1 MKKLGFT
8 QTFLLNT
15 KCRVGSGLYV
25 VKFSSKLAAPF
36 RSFMGTPVILDTTSS
51 SSTSTTPHYG
61 ARARAGSY
69 RTPPVCHGVL
79 SDSPL
84 CRASRGTSECRAS
97 GVGPTVTR
105 DTQGESCRTQPWPW
119 PRNLCHILQ
128 NCAALR
134 AALKLPCCAAL
145 RAALRLR
152 NSAVLRTAGPVIY
165 RFSTFRLAV

>member
-1 MKKLGFT
+1 MT
-8 QTFLLNT
+8 T
-15 KCRVGSGLYV
+15 KSYIDPLYLH
-25 VKFSSKLAAPF
+25 VKFHQPMWKF
-36 RSFMGTPVILDTTSS
+36 GMGHISGTLQTDRQ
-51 SSTSTTPHYG
+51 TTPNYG

-84 CRASRGTSECRAS
+84 CRASRGTSECRAR

-105 DTQGESCRTQPWPW
+105 DTRGESCRTQPWPW

-165 RFSTFRLAV
+165 HFSTFRLAV

>member
-1 MKKLGFT
+1 MQLSFAVLNFFVALVVLKIQPPKKL
-8 QTFLLNT
+8 
-15 KCRVGSGLYV
+15 S
-25 VKFSSKLAAPF
+25 KFRASPF
-36 RSFMGTPVILDTTSS
+36 S
-51 SSTSTTPHYG
+51 TPHYG

-152 NSAVLRTAGPVIY
+152 NSAVLCTAGPVIY
-165 RFSTFRLAV
+165 HFSTFWLAV

>member
-1 MKKLGFT
+1 MRGAVLEFYGYRNLNWIRQRRQRWCITGPGPGLGPTGF
-8 QTFLLNT
+8 
-15 KCRVGSGLYV
+15 
-25 VKFSSKLAAPF
+25 
-36 RSFMGTPVILDTTSS
+36 
-51 SSTSTTPHYG
+51 
-61 ARARAGSY
+61 
-69 RTPPVCHGVL
+69 PPVCHGVL

-134 AALKLPCCAAL
+134 AALILPCCAAL

-152 NSAVLRTAGPVIY
+152 NFAVLRTAGPVIY
-165 RFSTFRLAV
+165 HFSTFRLAVSPT